1 MKNVQLKNAKLLKNK
16 LQSMILTREKEVKS
30 LLKQYNEIVNFID
43 SFPQMNVNNV
53 DKKEQKEIKTKT
65 KPNSDKRE
73 VAVGAYKLVKMR
85 GEPIKRDELYDLL
98 IAQGY
103 VIEGKNPQMILST
116 MLWRVKDS
124 GLIRLNGGGYWI
136 KDQRYE
142 PADYYP
148 QVKAIKS
155 NNSNQMDLINH
166 INH

>member
-1 MKNVQLKNAKLLKNK
+1 MTRIDLKSAKLLKKNIE
-16 LQSMILTREKEVKS
+16 SMIVARERELKE
-30 LLKQYNEIVNFID
+30 LLKQYNEIVHLID
-43 SFPQMNVNNV
+43 GFPHLNVNNG
-53 DKKEQKEIKTKT
+53 DKSEQKEIKAKT
-65 KPNSDKRE
+65 KSNSDKRE
-73 VAVGAYKLVKMR
+73 VAAGAYKLVKMR
-85 GEPIKRDELYDLL
+85 GKPIKRDELYDLL

-136 KDQRYE
+136 KDQRYA

-148 QVKAIKS
+148 QVKTLKS

-166 INH
+166 LTH

>member
-1 MKNVQLKNAKLLKNK
+1 MTRIDLKSAKLLKKNI
-16 LQSMILTREKEVKS
+16 QSMIVARERELKE
-30 LLKQYNEIVNFID
+30 LLKQYNEIVHLID
-43 SFPQMNVNNV
+43 GFTQLNVNNG
-53 DKKEQKEIKTKT
+53 DKSEQKEIKTKT